1 MKVKAGELVKNLPS
15 ELRELAIQRAKEQ
28 RKNIEQILEQDVN
41 YAFTWCSTKEGHTF
55 WSDVHRGIE
64 FTLPTE
70 KFKRGDLVEAVSG
83 YDKGVKGIYIGLNSS
98 DVNTSII
105 QRIDGDGWT
114 YQSCRSSFPSDFTPA
129 SGTLFWNIDTVHLAK
144 RNRPTE
150 TAKPTPTPK
159 FQMGDRVSTT
169 YGMNGWFVC
178 YTDTGTCIIERD
190 ETGGWPRTSNPDL
203 IPLGYVCRKHES
215 FWSTGESALVKL
227 AKKVEE
233 KVEEKTKPTGFQ
245 VGDRVEARRSG
256 WQNGVG
262 RVMEKGEKGIITKIS
277 GELIN
282 LKAERDGVEI
292 CRIEEFLTK
301 VPHVRID
308 NPDYL
313 PPEGRRGAATVLRDS
328 GIEPSYSS
336 LYQRMFQDPSSM
348 WKGSRGSGVG
358 IWHQLQ
364 EEGVRHFYSPYDT
377 FGASTSV
384 VERHP
389 GAVLIS
395 KKKTKRRLL

>member
-55 WSDVHRGIE
+55 WSDVHRGNE
-64 FTLPTE
+64 FTIPTE

-159 FQMGDRVSTT
+159 FQTGDRVSTT
-169 YGMNGWFVC
+169 YGMKGWFVC

-190 ETGGWPRTSNPDL
+190 EPEGWPRTNNPSLVPSN
-203 IPLGYVCRKHES
+203 YVCKKHES
-215 FWSTGESALVKL
+215 FWSTSESALVKL
-227 AKKVEE
+227 AEKAEE
-233 KVEEKTKPTGFQ
+233 KVEEKAKPTGFQ
-245 VGDRVEARRSG
+245 VGDRVEALTSG
-256 WQNGVG
+256 HNGG
-262 RVMEKGEKGIITKIS
+262 PRVMKKGEKGIVTRVSGNSIYLKSEIDGEELCRMRDFLKTIPHSPITVMTSIGKVAESILPGAGS
-277 GELIN
+277 YAWELPTSN
-282 LKAERDGVEI
+282 WG
-292 CRIEEFLTK
+292 
-301 VPHVRID
+301 
-308 NPDYL
+308 
-313 PPEGRRGAATVLRDS
+313 
-328 GIEPSYSS
+328 YSS
-336 LYQRMFQDPSSM
+336 
-348 WKGSRGSGVG
+348 SRRSGAG
-358 IWHQLQ
+358 IWHQLR
-364 EEGVRHFYSPYDT
+364 EEGVKHFYTSGIDPYDT
-377 FGASTSV
+377 FGASISV